1 MESIEVGDDLNEV
14 SVLVN
19 VAHRLLLAI
28 RDEVDAEP
36 SLQSIISDLDQAHDE
51 LDRALESVGRA
62 LDQVD
67 AATDQPRGQRPT
79 LH

>member
-1 MESIEVGDDLNEV
+1 MEPQEVGDELNEV
-14 SVLVN
+14 SVVVN

-28 RDEVDAEP
+28 RDEVDAEA
-36 SLQSIISDLDQAHDE
+36 SLQSIVGDLDEAHDQ

-67 AATDQPRGQRPT
+67 AMTNQPRGQRPT

>member
-1 MESIEVGDDLNEV
+1 MEPQEVGDDLNEV
-14 SVLVN
+14 SVVVN

-28 RDEVDAEP
+28 RDEIDAEA
-36 SLQSIISDLDQAHDE
+36 SLQSIVGDLDEAHDQ

-67 AATDQPRGQRPT
+67 AMTNQPRGQRPN

>member
-1 MESIEVGDDLNEV
+1 MEPNEVGDDLNEV

-28 RDEVDAEP
+28 RDEVDAEA
-36 SLQSIISDLDQAHDE
+36 SLQEIVGDLDEAHDQ
-51 LDRALESVGRA
+51 LDRALESMGRA

-67 AATDQPRGQRPT
+67 AVTNQSRGQRPT